1 MANEKKKL
9 LPSSFPKNFVI
20 SGNQSDDACRPFH
33 CWYSCVI
40 LIYHSALV
48 FFLQE
53 NELYYTQLLDVEYQR
68 HPLNE
73 EKILAVFDLVNAS
86 TLAADVKQKFYS
98 RRYEFIDDLGS
109 DVKR

>member
-1 MANEKKKL
+1 ML
-9 LPSSFPKNFVI
+9 FRS
-20 SGNQSDDACRPFH
+20 
-33 CWYSCVI
+33 
-40 LIYHSALV
+40 
-48 FFLQE
+48 
-53 NELYYTQLLDVEYQR
+53 ELYYTQLLDVEYQR

-109 DVKR
+109 DVNR

>member
-1 MANEKKKL
+1 MVKIL
-9 LPSSFPKNFVI
+9 FSRISSQQSSRNRHGILCIFNLSLF
-20 SGNQSDDACRPFH
+20 SG
-33 CWYSCVI
+33 
-40 LIYHSALV
+40 

-109 DVKR
+109 DVNR